1 MFFARSVAA
10 LALFA
15 TALQAQSNE
24 ATVSG
29 QVRDPQAAV
38 ITNVEISASNA
49 STGQTTKARTNDAG
63 IYSLRGL
70 RIGTYTISV
79 EHPGFKKYVRQNLIL
94 TTGQNL
100 ELDITLDV
108 GAVTE
113 SVVVEANAS
122 QLETRTSDV
131 NQLVESKSVEDMP
144 LGDRRTM
151 NIVQL
156 TGAAVFINYDSGGK
170 PNFSLA
176 GGRTQSQN
184 FYMDGGTIQNMRLG
198 IGQVDT
204 DPPVETVAEV
214 KVLTNSYAAE
224 YGGSAGGVIV
234 ASTKSG
240 TNRLKG
246 SAYEYFRN
254 QKLDAANFFAPVV
267 NGEKQRPPLRYNVF
281 GVTVGGPV
289 MLPKY
294 KGKDR
299 TFFFFSYEGS
309 RRRDGLTDS
318 FTVPL
323 PEQKNGDFSRTF
335 AANGNVIPIYDPAT
349 NRASGNTTAR
359 DLFPGNVIPAS
370 RIDPVGKA
378 IADIYPAGNTAPSTI
393 TGANNYRANYVQ
405 ILTRNAFLAKVDH
418 NQGNKDRFSWRY
430 MYNSDD
436 LDFTS
441 VVPVAAADTR
451 NAAIRHQH
459 FYYSTWTRIFSPALI
474 NEFRFTYGNRVNHA
488 TSQGL
493 DQGWPSK
500 LGIKGVPDDAFPQ
513 ITVAGFRNMSSA
525 AQERRQ
531 FPIQQF
537 QVIDVISYV
546 RGRHSY
552 KAGLEIR
559 PSFNY
564 EINRPTVSG
573 AFGFTPLGTGLP
585 GNAASGF
592 GLASLFTG
600 FVQSFASTTTQ
611 ELDRRTWYLA
621 GFVQDEWNVHRDL
634 VLNIGMRWETDTPIV
649 DRNNRMNGFDLT
661 RINPVS
667 GTPGVVRFMGKDGFR
682 TSPYDTDIM
691 NFGPRFGFAWKPLGS
706 TKTVIRGGFGIFYA
720 HPFDA
725 GAPTAANLGYSNS
738 ADLTS
743 PDNGITPAFF
753 LRNGVNVSLK
763 PAELSDA
770 FGSVRVGQAAN
781 TAVSFF
787 EESRRAG
794 YSQQFNFSIQ
804 RELPGNVIFDASLLG
819 NLSRKL
825 ASANMSL
832 NQVTPDRLTA
842 TSTQRDRPFPQFS
855 NVSIQLPS
863 HGMVNYYGM
872 VLRSERRFSK
882 GFNLL
887 ATFTWSKA
895 LNNTNEGGSVLGAE
909 GGVYS
914 NFYNRRP
921 DYGPS
926 ENDINRRLS
935 FSSVYEIPFG
945 KGRKHITTG
954 PASWIVGGW
963 GLGGILTMQSGPP
976 FTVTTQVNPVFSAA
990 GASRANV
997 SRNPNLPDDEKT
1009 LLRWFDTSAFSQ
1021 PAAATFGNSGVGILR
1036 SDGVISADLSVLR
1049 NFPLKGEDR
1058 RVQFRGEFFNIGN
1071 HPNFGVP
1078 GRVFGAAG
1086 FGVVNSAGLGR
1097 RIQLGLRL
1105 VF

>member
-1 MFFARSVAA
+1 MSIARSVAVFVIA
-10 LALFA
+10 VSSLI
-15 TALQAQSNE
+15 AQSNE

-29 QVRDPQAAV
+29 QIRDAQGAM
-38 ITNVEISASNA
+38 ITNAEVAASNA

-70 RIGTYTISV
+70 RIGAYTVSV
-79 EHPGFKKYVRQNLIL
+79 EHPGFKKYVRQNVIL

-100 ELDITLDV
+100 ELDITLDI

-113 SVVVEANAS
+113 SVVVAANAT

-131 NQLVESKSVEDMP
+131 NQLVESKNVEDMP

-254 QKLDAANFFAPVV
+254 EKLDAANFFAPVT
-267 NGEKQRPPLRYNVF
+267 NGVRQRSPLRYNVF
-281 GVTVGGPV
+281 GATIGGPV

-309 RRRDGLTDS
+309 RRRDGLTDA

-323 PEQKNGDFSRTF
+323 PEQRNGDFSKTF
-335 AANGNVIPIYDPAT
+335 TAAGAMIPIYDPAT
-349 NRASGNTTAR
+349 NRANGNATVR
-359 DLFPGNVIPAS
+359 DVFPGNVIPSA
-370 RIDPVGKA
+370 RMDPVGKA
-378 IADIYPAGNTAPSTI
+378 IADLYPSGNSPAGI
-393 TGANNYRANYVQ
+393 TGANNFRANYVQ

-436 LDFTS
+436 LGFTS

-451 NAAIRHQH
+451 NPAVRHQH
-459 FYYSTWTRIFSPALI
+459 FYYSTWTHIFSPALI

-488 TSQGL
+488 QSQGL
-493 DQGWPSK
+493 DQGWPTK
-500 LGIKGVPDDAFPQ
+500 LGLKGVPDDAFPQ
-513 ITVAGFRNMSSA
+513 FTVAGLRNMGTN

-537 QVIDVISYV
+537 QLIDIVSYV

-552 KAGLEIR
+552 KAGVEIR

-564 EINRPTVSG
+564 EVNRPTVSG

-585 GNAASGF
+585 GNAATGV
-592 GLASLFTG
+592 GLASLFNG
-600 FVQSFASTTTQ
+600 FVQTFSSQTTQ
-611 ELDRRTWYLA
+611 ELDRRSWYLA
-621 GFVQDEWNVHRDL
+621 GFVQDDWNVHRDL
-634 VLNIGMRWETDTPIV
+634 VINIGVRWETDSPIT

-682 TSPYDTDIM
+682 TSPYDTDM
-691 NFGPRFGFAWKPLGS
+691 NNFGPRFGFAWKPLGS
-706 TKTVIRGGFGIFYA
+706 TKTVVRGGFGVFFA

-738 ADLTS
+738 ADLNS
-743 PDNGITPAFF
+743 PDNGLTPAFF
-753 LRNGVNVSLK
+753 LRSGVGVSLK
-763 PAELSDA
+763 PADLNDS
-770 FGSVRVGQAAN
+770 FGAVRVGQNAT
-781 TAVSFF
+781 TAVTFF
-787 EESRRAG
+787 EESRRSG

-804 RELPGNVIFDASLLG
+804 RELPGNIAFDASVLG

-825 ASANMSL
+825 ASANMTL
-832 NQVTPDRLTA
+832 NQVTPDRLTS

-872 VLRSERRFSK
+872 VLRAERRFSK

-887 ATFTWSKA
+887 ATYTWSKA

-909 GGVYS
+909 GAVYS

-921 DYGPS
+921 DYGPG
-926 ENDINRRLS
+926 ENDIAHRMT

-945 KGRKHITTG
+945 KGRKHLTTG
-954 PASWIVGGW
+954 PASWIAGGW
-963 GLGGILTMQSGPP
+963 GLGGLLTLQTGPP
-976 FTVTTQVNPVFSAA
+976 FTITTQVNPVFSAA
-990 GASRANV
+990 GAARANV
-997 SRNPNLPDDEKT
+997 SRNPNLSDDKKS
-1009 LLRWFDTSAFSQ
+1009 LSRWFDTDAFSQ

-1036 SDGVISADLSVLR
+1036 SDGVVNADLSLLR

-1058 RVQFRGEFFNIGN
+1058 RAQFRAEFFNLSN

-1086 FGVVNSAGLGR
+1086 FGLVSAAGPGR